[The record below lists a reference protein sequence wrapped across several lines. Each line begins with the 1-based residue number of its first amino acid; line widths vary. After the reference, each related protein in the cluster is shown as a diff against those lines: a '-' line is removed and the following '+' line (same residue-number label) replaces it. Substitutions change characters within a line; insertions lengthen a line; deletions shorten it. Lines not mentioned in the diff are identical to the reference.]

1 MTPEHSPDYKNLSP
15 TELLKKITTLAERL
29 THLKVK
35 NQDRVRVD
43 EYRQKLEKELQP
55 KDLLTSILD
64 FLIDDLST
72 KKVQQDL
79 QTAETFYLDFNTPDE
94 AKIKTL
100 EVSET
105 FTREWEEF
113 SQKSIYNNQNPPYF
127 LKNRN
132 LEDCPPGIIMLTE
145 MRSLRSLL
153 FPEHSETHPEKEDS
167 PVWAPGREQ
176 TVAPGRELTYPPGR
190 RPR

>member
-1 MTPEHSPDYKNLSP
+1 MTPEHSPDYKNLPP

-35 NQDRVRVD
+35 NEDRVRVD

-64 FLIDDLST
+64 FLIDDLPT

-79 QTAETFYLDFNTPDE
+79 QTAETFYRDFNTPDE

-105 FTREWEEF
+105 FNKEWEEF

-132 LEDCPPGIIMLTE
+132 LEDYPPGIIMLTE
-145 MRSLRSLL
+145 MRRLRSLL
-153 FPEHSETHPEKEDS
+153 FPEHSGAHPEKEDS